1 MEDIV
6 SQTKAEYQR
15 TRERLALL
23 LSKTP
28 EDKLN
33 WAPSTTSRTAVEL
46 VAHSAESVGHILS
59 MLKGQQDF
67 EFNGTSD
74 MDNRLRTSEKQYAT
88 REAAIAIL
96 DKNSA
101 ELLSFLDG
109 LTPEALGGTVKAFF
123 GEAPMAMAM
132 NFPRL
137 HMQDHVAQLEYLQTI
152 WGDVDWYSPN
162 LPK

>member
-23 LSKTP
+23 LSNTP
-28 EDKLN
+28 DDKLN
-33 WAPSTTSRTAVEL
+33 WAPSSTARTAVQL
-46 VAHSAESVGHILS
+46 VAHSAEAVANIQT
-59 MLKGQQDF
+59 MLQGDHF

-74 MDNRLRTSEKQYAT
+74 MDNRLRASERQYTT
-88 REAAIAIL
+88 REQASALL

-101 ELLSFLDG
+101 AFLAFLDG
-109 LTPEALGGTVKAFF
+109 LTPETLAGTVKAFF
-123 GEAPMAMAM
+123 GEVPMSMAV

-152 WGDVDWYSPN
+152 WGDVDWYSP
-162 LPK
+162 LPS